1 MPIDAA
7 AEPTALADAAILTGW
22 LVAAA
27 ALLAS
32 VAVAAWGGWLKREGR
47 SIVPAVPWPK
57 AQWNGVETVLFA
69 FCWLILVGVAVAML
83 PADAALVERMAAQ
96 AAGSIIATMA
106 LVAVLRFNGVSW
118 RSIGL
123 SSFDAALD
131 WRLALAAVLLVTGPL
146 LVVSAALERLV
157 KYEHPVIDAL
167 SGDHDWGA
175 IAVVAITAVIAAPLA
190 EELFFRRILL
200 GWLDARFPSPGGR
213 IAIVGSALAF
223 GLSHWGQG
231 LAWVPLVGLGVVLG
245 ELAFYRGSIV
255 PAILLHG
262 LFNAV
267 SVVILVIQI
276 LSGQLRGG

>member
-7 AEPTALADAAILTGW
+7 AEPTALADAATLTGW

-106 LVAVLRFNGVSW
+106 LSKAH
-118 RSIGL
+118 
-123 SSFDAALD
+123 
-131 WRLALAAVLLVTGPL
+131 TT
-146 LVVSAALERLV
+146 SANLRLV
-157 KYEHPVIDAL
+157 P
-167 SGDHDWGA
+167 GA
-175 IAVVAITAVIAAPLA
+175 RLRSSMKSAV
-190 EELFFRRILL
+190 
-200 GWLDARFPSPGGR
+200 
-213 IAIVGSALAF
+213 
-223 GLSHWGQG
+223 
-231 LAWVPLVGLGVVLG
+231 
-245 ELAFYRGSIV
+245 
-255 PAILLHG
+255 
-262 LFNAV
+262 
-267 SVVILVIQI
+267 
-276 LSGQLRGG
+276 